1 MAAVDRGFVQRI
13 DIGRA
18 GLVTVVVVLGDG
30 STGTYVISD
39 LDADPERFNERL
51 SKLAVLR
58 DAMNRAEP
66 VEIEHDPGTSGEEIE
81 RAVRITR
88 DAIDPLGTV
97 NQLLGLVVSIRL
109 NSQNALTAG
118 SDQHD
123 VANIELVTTTGAGAQ
138 VVLDMQTPE
147 RAVAVQQL
155 EMLRDAQAHGAL
167 ARLVVDT
174 SSTEVSNR
182 IIEVGV
188 DDDLSSLGGEGATT
202 VSGFVESLSLIRLP
216 LSTVLE
222 ATLANVG
229 FTTAP
234 EFTGP
239 GNTASLDPFTPTPMT
254 FLMARGSLT
263 YDLFEAGLRDKL
275 RMRVAYTPVGGGDLQ
290 GSPVGRGGQVVASPG
305 QPAAGGEPAGAP
317 AATAAVDVA
326 SVAAGGGGQGPPL
339 ALALAAELLAPL
351 ASASRP
357 VWACISREMLDKG
370 PDTACIPGVPTSDLT
385 PQTLRDLRIPYPAEW
400 IGLGCFNHG
409 VYRFQLQLPGTYKLY
424 VDCDELC
431 LFDSDQPGIRF
442 GYACLDGDH
451 TVKVAVDAWTC
462 DNDFVMDVYR
472 LR

>member
-1 MAAVDRGFVQRI
+1 MAVDRGFVQRI

-18 GLVTVVVVLGDG
+18 GLVTVLVVLGDG

-66 VEIEHDPGTSGEEIE
+66 VEVEHDPGPAGEEIE

-88 DAIDPLGTV
+88 DAIDPPGTV
-97 NQLLGLVVSIRL
+97 DQLAGLVVTIRL
-109 NSQNALTAG
+109 NSQNGLEAG
-118 SDQHD
+118 GDRHD
-123 VANIELVTTTGAGAQ
+123 VANIELVTTAGAAEH

-147 RAVAVQQL
+147 RGVALAQL
-155 EMLRDAQAHGAL
+155 EMLRDAQARGAL
-167 ARLVVDT
+167 ARLVVGT
-174 SSTEVSNR
+174 SSEQAAKR

-188 DDDLSSLGGEGATT
+188 DNDLSSLEGEGATT

-216 LSTVLE
+216 QATGLE

-239 GNTASLDPFTPTPMT
+239 GNTASLDPFTPTLIT
-254 FLMARGSLT
+254 FFVTRGSLT

-275 RMRVAYTPVGGGDLQ
+275 RMRVAYL
-290 GSPVGRGGQVVASPG
+290 
-305 QPAAGGEPAGAP
+305 AAGGSDTNVNAGQTTAP
-317 AATAAVDVA
+317 ALA
-326 SVAAGGGGQGPPL
+326 P

-357 VWACISREMLDKG
+357 VWVCISREMLDKG
-370 PDTACIPGVPTSDLT
+370 PDAACVPGLPSSDLT

-400 IGLGCFNHG
+400 VGLGCFNHG
-409 VYRFQLQLPGTYKLY
+409 VYRFQLQLPGTYKLF
-424 VDCDELC
+424 VDCEELC
-431 LFDSDQPGIRF
+431 LFDADQPGVKF

-462 DNDFVMDVYR
+462 DNDFVMDAYR